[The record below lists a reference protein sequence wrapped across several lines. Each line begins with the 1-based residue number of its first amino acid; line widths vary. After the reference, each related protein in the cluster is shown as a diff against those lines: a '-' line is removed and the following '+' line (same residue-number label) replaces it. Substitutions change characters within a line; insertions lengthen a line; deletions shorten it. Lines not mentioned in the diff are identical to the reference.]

1 MSRTDQHK
9 PTGKPGRK
17 TRKPGQRNKESDRK
31 LSAKSDHGQD
41 PKEEIEI
48 GAADPSGAAPMGVAP
63 VADAAPTSFLDQQ
76 QEVNGQMRANAE
88 PANKP
93 SLAVAPVGGATP
105 NNSRREEQHGKAQ
118 IEAAT
123 RPAAALASAA
133 APAIAPI
140 SLQTVARAYGDYTR
154 KSMEQTRFFVER
166 LSSVRSLDK
175 AVEVQI
181 EFTKQTLET
190 FVTEMQKIYGLQSE
204 LARQSLKPW
213 ERLAAMTREVR

>member
-9 PTGKPGRK
+9 PTGKPAGKSRK
-17 TRKPGQRNKESDRK
+17 SGQRNKQSDRK
-31 LSAKSDHGQD
+31 LSATSNREQD
-41 PKEEIEI
+41 RKEEIEI

-63 VADAAPTSFLDQQ
+63 AADAAPISFLDQQ
-76 QEVNGQMRANAE
+76 QEVNGQMRAKAE

-93 SLAVAPVGGATP
+93 SLAVAPVGDAMP

-118 IEAAT
+118 IEAAA
-123 RPAAALASAA
+123 RSADALANAA
-133 APAIAPI
+133 VPVNAPI
-140 SLQTVARAYGDYTR
+140 SFQTVARAYGDYTR

-181 EFTKQTLET
+181 EFTKQALET
-190 FVTEMQKIYGLQSE
+190 FVAEMQKIYGLQSE

-213 ERLAAMTREVR
+213 ERLAAKAREVR